1 MLMYSCAGFDF
12 GDLTDEDLI
21 GTECFTNTGQSGGPF
36 SRCTVGSLVAAWA
49 VGAEVCMHVHAEQ
62 MYHISALYT

>member
-12 GDLTDEDLI
+12 GTITDEDLI
-21 GTECFTNTGQSGGPF
+21 GTECFTNTGESGGPF

-49 VGAEVCMHVHAEQ
+49 VGAEVRM
-62 MYHISALYT
+62 